1 MSAAACIVTP
11 GRLASN
17 QIDIC
22 KKRQCSSLAPLAP
35 LAKQAEDITMSAAAM
50 RHNKGARR
58 GAPRGLMAVLLASA
72 LAPV

>member
-50 RHNKGARR
+50 RHNKESRH
-58 GAPRGLMAVLLASA
+58 A
-72 LAPV
+72 LHSIALDVSLVWTC